1 MSIAYGQPSNISQ
14 VPTPAATVNI
24 ASSTNASPTVITT
37 STAHGLQTGMAI
49 IINGHLVN
57 TAVNGIWIATVLT
70 STTFKISTFSGFP
83 GTFVN
88 GVGVGVATGTVQSL
102 AFPGIT
108 IPEDA
113 VTDIDAAS
121 VNVGLEGLADMTA
134 WLAYKVLSNMT
145 ILAGGSMIFSSGAS
159 AATGLT
165 LGALVNAVF
174 NGSLLAAGAF
184 TSSAAASFTGGA
196 AFNSLASFNAGVAW
210 RAPYRPTTAALINV
224 AQTDGDIVILPDN
237 TAGSPPDNVDIADG
251 TEKRQIMIVLPDLGA
266 EGYYYDVR
274 RADATIIAKLRVGN
288 IDWSATPQR
297 VGSWVLL
304 QVEGGVWRGMASSGP
319 IEQGAGW

>member
-102 AFPGIT
+102 ALPGIT
-108 IPEDA
+108 IPEDL
-113 VTDIDAAS
+113 VTDIDAAAF
-121 VNVGLEGLADMTA
+121 NVPYEALADMTA

-174 NGSLLAAGAF
+174 NGTLTAAGPLVAGSTANFNGLSTFTGTAVFNSFTRPRQEQRPADAATIDLDVANGNIVVLTAPAASNRTVRIAAATARDWMLISYPANVAEELSFTVKRNGGADLAVCYTGSMRYGGSDVLVGGSLLLMVD
-184 TSSAAASFTGGA
+184 SGG
-196 AFNSLASFNAGVAW
+196 
-210 RAPYRPTTAALINV
+210 
-224 AQTDGDIVILPDN
+224 D
-237 TAGSPPDNVDIADG
+237 
-251 TEKRQIMIVLPDLGA
+251 
-266 EGYYYDVR
+266 
-274 RADATIIAKLRVGN
+274 
-288 IDWSATPQR
+288 
-297 VGSWVLL
+297 
-304 QVEGGVWRGMASSGP
+304 WRGISASGYTIP
-319 IEQGAGW
+319 QAGW